1 MPFRADAYTIVNVSP
16 VRTEIHTEQGR
27 LSIISSVFPLAFRPP
42 RQILERI
49 DNTIVK
55 MDMRH

>member
-1 MPFRADAYTIVNVSP
+1 MSFRAGAYTIVNGSP
-16 VRTEIHTEQGR
+16 VRREIHAEQGR

-42 RQILERI
+42 RQILEHI

-55 MDMRH
+55 MDMGH